1 MKILFSVACVMAM
14 AACGESEDPSEAFI
28 GTWTY
33 NAGSTTNT
41 DCPDNQFDSVDPET
55 GSFQITEGTAS
66 DLIVVPQAGD
76 KCPAIRYDVN
86 GNAATIQPSQTC
98 MYTENTTGGAVMV
111 SGAYT
116 TGTYTLAADKKS
128 ATGTGTGSVTLTGA
142 GGTITCSVTI
152 TVAATKAG
160 N

>member
-1 MKILFSVACVMAM
+1 MKTILGALCMMAM
-14 AACGESEDPSEAFI
+14 AACGDGESSSDAFI

-33 NAGSTTNT
+33 NAGSITNT
-41 DCPDNQFDSVDPET
+41 DCPDNQFDSNEPQT

-86 GNAATIQPSQTC
+86 GNIATIQPGQTC
-98 MYTENTTGGAVMV
+98 AYTENTTGGAVMV
-111 SGAYT
+111 MGAYT
-116 TGTYTLAADKKS
+116 TGTYTLSTDKKS
-128 ATGTGTGSVTLTGA
+128 ATGAGTGSVTLTGA
-142 GGTITCSVTI
+142 GGTITCSVSGSLS
-152 TVAATKAG
+152 VTKAG